1 MSSQR
6 EEEEEVAFSA
16 VGVFTDQFLKSSPD
30 KRPARVVV
38 NLKTLRFSQWQ
49 SFLPRAVSGAH
60 DMNFKRSDR
69 MIPTKHGRES

>member
-6 EEEEEVAFSA
+6 EEEEVA
-16 VGVFTDQFLKSSPD
+16 VGVLADQFLKSSPD

-38 NLKTLRFSQWQ
+38 NSKTIQFSQWHI
-49 SFLPRAVSGAH
+49 FLPRAVSGAH
-60 DMNFKRSDR
+60 NMNFKRSDR

>member
-16 VGVFTDQFLKSSPD
+16 VGVLADQFLKSSPD
-30 KRPARVVV
+30 KMPARVVV
-38 NLKTLRFSQWQ
+38 NSKTIQFSQWHI
-49 SFLPRAVSGAH
+49 FLPCAVSGAY
-60 DMNFKRSDR
+60 DMNVKRSDR